1 MAELYGVPHV
11 ATGDILRRHV
21 AERTPLGLE
30 AGTYMARGDLVPDA
44 LVVALIA
51 SEIAGPEPLP
61 GFVLD
66 GYPRTLAQA
75 EAAYRWAKRNDK
87 RFHAAISLAV
97 PEDELVRRLLLRGHQ
112 EGRMDDTEETI
123 LRRLR
128 VFNEQTEP
136 LLDFYRS
143 REIVLE
149 VDGTGSVEEVT
160 LRVKEGLDALDPN
173 DG

>member
-1 MAELYGVPHV
+1 MPHV

-21 AERTPLGLE
+21 AEGTALGLE
-30 AGTYMARGDLVPDA
+30 AASYMARGDLVPDG

-87 RFHAAISLAV
+87 QFHTAISLAV
-97 PEDELVRRLLLRGHQ
+97 PESELVRRLLLRGHQ
-112 EGRMDDTEETI
+112 EGRMDDTEDTI

-128 VFNEQTEP
+128 VYNEQTEP
-136 LLDFYRS
+136 LLEFYRS

-160 LRVKEGLDALDPN
+160 ARVQAGLDLLDL
-173 DG
+173 DEG